1 MHAQKQH
8 QSPYHPTPSST
19 APKKSDKDQEI
30 LMLTKHVNTMQDGGT
45 QPDDTQVLQA
55 HQGPIFQ
62 GLAGQPNTVC
72 LR

>member
-1 MHAQKQH
+1 MHAQQQH

-30 LMLTKHVNTMQDGGT
+30 LMLTKPVHTMQDGGA
-45 QPDDTQVLQA
+45 QPDDTQVPQA
-55 HQGPIFQ
+55 HPEPIFQ
-62 GLAGQPNTVC
+62 GQAAQPISVC